1 MIQVG
6 SGFQD
11 MGIITIFIIYLLFR
25 SKPGGLFLDLGGVDL
40 CLDLHL
46 VVLVSTNVINHKID
60 NKTQFLW
67 QLKTIHTTV
76 NKKFLIF

>member
-1 MIQVG
+1 
-6 SGFQD
+6 
-11 MGIITIFIIYLLFR
+11 MGIITLFIIYLLFR

-60 NKTQFLW
+60 NKVKKGI
-67 QLKTIHTTV
+67 KTV
-76 NKKFLIF
+76 EFRGLM